1 MLTRWA
7 RLAGAGIAGMFA
19 GSAAALPLLF
29 LVGPSTIFNDAIQS
43 PKLTLVWNELEPLP
57 IMMSNPAAFAVVLA
71 VVGAG
76 HGLAFGIV
84 ERGLPADFI
93 RRGLAF
99 GAVIWLMTY
108 VFFELNGPFGLLGE
122 PLPLVGVEL
131 AVQVV
136 GALVEGVVISLL
148 AGRAV
153 TAAAAA

>member
-1 MLTRWA
+1 
-7 RLAGAGIAGMFA
+7 
-19 GSAAALPLLF
+19 
-29 LVGPSTIFNDAIQS
+29 
-43 PKLTLVWNELEPLP
+43 
-57 IMMSNPAAFAVVLA
+57 
-71 VVGAG
+71 
-76 HGLAFGIV
+76 
-84 ERGLPADFI
+84 
-93 RRGLAF
+93 
-99 GAVIWLMTY
+99 MTY